1 MVEIAF
7 NHATVRERADMLE
20 FLDLCAERGV
30 QYVSI
35 WGQEIDKVGEDVAL
49 RRMRELGLRTLGY
62 HRIGPFTDKGL
73 SEAQRE
79 LERAARFGADH
90 VYLFTGGGLEQSHI
104 AGERARVEQA
114 AADLLPAARALGL
127 KLAIEPLHPMLAG
140 DRSVFSTLAQA
151 NAICDRLGAG
161 TGVVI
166 DAHHVW
172 WDPEL
177 DQEISRAGAADR
189 ILGFHV
195 NDWQIPT
202 RDLVRD
208 RGMIGDGVIDLAS
221 MAHAVRDAGFQGP
234 VEVEIFSDKWWNED
248 PGVVMDIA
256 MSRCHD
262 VFDAI

>member
-7 NHATVRERADMLE
+7 NHATVRARADMLQ
-20 FLDLCAERGV
+20 FLELCAARGV
-30 QYVSI
+30 QQVSI
-35 WGQEIDKVGEDVAL
+35 WGQEIDKVGEYAAL
-49 RRMRELGLRTLGY
+49 QRMQALGLRTLGY
-62 HRIGPFTDKGL
+62 HRIGPFTDRGL
-73 SEAQRE
+73 SEAQHE
-79 LERAARFGADH
+79 LERAARFGAEH

-114 AADLLPAARALGL
+114 AADLLPSARALGL

-177 DQEISRAGAADR
+177 TQEIARAGATGS

-195 NDWQIPT
+195 NDWLIPT
-202 RDLVRD
+202 RDLVSD
-208 RGMIGDGVIDLAS
+208 RGMMGDGVIDLAS
-221 MAHAVRDAGFQGP
+221 MARAVRQAGYQGP
-234 VEVEIFSDKWWNED
+234 VEVEIFSDRWWNED
-248 PGVVMDIA
+248 PGAVMDLAI
-256 MSRCHD
+256 SRCRD
-262 VFDAI
+262 LFGAT